1 MMLKPNLF
9 RLLVLPAVLA
19 LAMIGRAPA
28 QPITIEIAGA
38 TEAAIPI
45 AVVPFHVL
53 GNAAPPQDVA
63 AIIAGNLQRS
73 GMFEPLASSD
83 MLSRPARM
91 EDVQFAQ
98 WRALGVDYLVIGSIQ
113 PHAGGS
119 YQLRFE
125 LLDVYKNSR
134 LQAKAYRVPATALR
148 DLAHNISDLIYEA
161 ITGDPGALPRSS
173 TSPNPGTATSAATS

>member
-91 EDVQFAQ
+91 EDV
-98 WRALGVDYLVIGSIQ
+98 
-113 PHAGGS
+113 
-119 YQLRFE
+119 
-125 LLDVYKNSR
+125 
-134 LQAKAYRVPATALR
+134 
-148 DLAHNISDLIYEA
+148 
-161 ITGDPGALPRSS
+161 
-173 TSPNPGTATSAATS
+173 